1 MGSVVADD
9 RVGASSSVA
18 PCVCKSICVQE
29 VTFVTVCVLSVVV
42 YWNSGS
48 VVTNHPLWDAPACQ
62 SVRLGS
68 GAVELHGSL
77 SWFNCVRCCHW

>member
-29 VTFVTVCVLSVVV
+29 VTCVAVCVLSVVV
-42 YWNSGS
+42 
-48 VVTNHPLWDAPACQ
+48 D
-62 SVRLGS
+62 
-68 GAVELHGSL
+68 
-77 SWFNCVRCCHW
+77 